1 MLARLQNVRCR
12 AGVCFRRAVPGSLL
26 LLLLVLPR
34 LAAAQAPPST
44 IARVTGDDISVSGP
58 GGTASLQDSWTIYL
72 SSGSEITVHA
82 GQARIEFVNGGV
94 IGVCGPAKLKLL
106 ESSGAFTLAMDFG
119 RLHILLDNATPLV
132 IYTPMMVAVP
142 LAISEAS
149 REATLGLE
157 PDGSMCVRA
166 TRGGVRLQ
174 QQFNGETLVVPEPQ
188 EMFLSGGQLHP
199 VPGGAG
205 TCQCGVLP
213 ARAIVPAVP
222 KARTEKTA
230 ENVAPPSEPPAK
242 KPATVAREYSVPA
255 KPAESKPAEKKP
267 AQSHPATEA
276 PVWKVVMP
284 ALVFDASSPDAQREP
299 NPDTIL
305 LVREVRVEPDWVFH
319 GRVEAREEALPVV
332 ATPKPAENAAQPK
345 APKKNDTGGIKGFFR
360 RIFGGGAPCAGAGC
374 PT

>member
-1 MLARLQNVRCR
+1 MLARLQNVRCH
-12 AGVCFRRAVPGSLL
+12 AGVCFRRAVSGSLL

-58 GGTASLQDSWTIYL
+58 GGTVSPQDSRTIYL

-106 ESSGAFTLAMDFG
+106 ESSGAITLAMDFG

-132 IYTPMMVAVP
+132 IYTPVMLAVP
-142 LAISEAS
+142 LAISEAT

-157 PDGSMCVRA
+157 TDGRMCVRA

-174 QQFNGETLVVPEPQ
+174 QQFTGETLVVPEPQ
-188 EMFLSGGQLHP
+188 EMFLSSGQLHP
-199 VPGGAG
+199 VPGATG

-222 KARTEKTA
+222 KVRTEKTA
-230 ENVAPPSEPPAK
+230 ESVAPPIQTPAK
-242 KPATVAREYSVPA
+242 KPVTVAREYSVPA
-255 KPAESKPAEKKP
+255 KPPELKPAEKKP
-267 AQSHPATEA
+267 PQSHPATEA

-284 ALVFDASSPDAQREP
+284 ALIYDASSPDAQHEP
-299 NPDTIL
+299 NADTIL
-305 LVREVRVEPDWVFH
+305 LVREVRVEPDWVFR
-319 GRVEAREEALPVV
+319 GRVEAREEASPVV
-332 ATPKPAENAAQPK
+332 EAPKPAGNGPQPK
-345 APKKNDTGGIKGFFR
+345 PPKKNDAGGIKGFFR